1 MKRQAGWL
9 LEPKT
14 LKYRFDG
21 LDTMKNLLVIYE
33 KSLACKYERYF
44 KAATKHKGEIPTNIE
59 METVPLTQL

>member
-1 MKRQAGWL
+1 
-9 LEPKT
+9 
-14 LKYRFDG
+14 
-21 LDTMKNLLVIYE
+21 MKNLLVIYE